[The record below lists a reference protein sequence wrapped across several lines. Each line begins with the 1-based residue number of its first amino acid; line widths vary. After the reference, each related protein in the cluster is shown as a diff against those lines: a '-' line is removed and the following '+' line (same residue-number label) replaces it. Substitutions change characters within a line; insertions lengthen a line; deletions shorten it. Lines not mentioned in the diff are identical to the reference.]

1 MTKKSEKIWTGNV
14 RDAALTILMAVEK
27 QQAYS
32 NLLLHQTIE
41 KYTIDPKD
49 RALLTELTY
58 GTLQYKMTLDYYLQP
73 FIKGKLDD
81 WVKQLLRLS
90 YIKFIIYRVFL
101 IMLLSTKQWKSQK
114 EEDIKEL
121 PLQLTEFYGLF

>member
-1 MTKKSEKIWTGNV
+1 MLEMLH
-14 RDAALTILMAVEK
+14 LTILMAVEK

-81 WVKQLLRLS
+81 WVLQLLATFPLS
-90 YIKFIIYRVFL
+90 N
-101 IMLLSTKQWKSQK
+101 S
-114 EEDIKEL
+114 
-121 PLQLTEFYGLF
+121 LFSSNSRPCCSK

>member
-1 MTKKSEKIWTGNV
+1 
-14 RDAALTILMAVEK
+14 MAVEK

-41 KYTIDPKD
+41 KYAIDPKD

-81 WVKQLLRLS
+81 WVLQLLRLS
-90 YIKFIIYRVFL
+90 LYQIHYLDRIPDHAAVNEAVILRKKEAIKGSL
-101 IMLLSTKQWKSQK
+101 EQ
-114 EEDIKEL
+114 
-121 PLQLTEFYGLF
+121 